1 MQEHYQKNLEMSKT
15 VFVKKEIARLQ
26 NQIKSDLTKPWGKD
40 AEMLPDEMLQQ
51 MAEDTW
57 EIDMS

>member
-1 MQEHYQKNLEMSKT
+1 MQENYQNTLEMSKA

-26 NQIKSDLTKPWGKD
+26 NQLKSDLTKPWGKD
-40 AEMLPDEMLQQ
+40 AEMLPEEMLQQ
-51 MAEDTW
+51 MAADTW